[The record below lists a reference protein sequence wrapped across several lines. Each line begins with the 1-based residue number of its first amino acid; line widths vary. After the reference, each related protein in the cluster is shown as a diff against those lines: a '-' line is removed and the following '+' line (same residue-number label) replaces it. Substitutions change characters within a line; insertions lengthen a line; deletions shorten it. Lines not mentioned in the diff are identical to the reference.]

1 MRRIII
7 FVLSLVIWCLLA
19 WPANF
24 QAETIEIYW
33 GSLIAGVFASFIV
46 ALLFDRVF
54 VDEHTRVVNP
64 LRYFWFIVYIPV
76 FAFYCVLANI
86 DVVYRAIHPRMP
98 IKPGI
103 VKIRTTL
110 DSNSGITA
118 LANSITLT
126 PGTLTVDVDVEKKI
140 LYVHWIY
147 VETTDVDEATE
158 KIAGRFE
165 GLLRRIFE

>member
-7 FVLSLVIWCLLA
+7 FVLSLITWSLLV
-19 WPANF
+19 WPVNV
-24 QAETIEIYW
+24 QADSVEIVW
-33 GSLIAGVFASFIV
+33 SGLIAGVFASLIV
-46 ALLFDRVF
+46 AVLFNEVF
-54 VDEHTRVVNP
+54 VKEHTRAINP
-64 LRYFWFIVYIPV
+64 LRYFWFLVYIPV
-76 FAFYCVLANI
+76 FAFYCILANI
-86 DVVYRAIHPRMP
+86 DVVYRAIHPEMP
-98 IKPGI
+98 INPGI

-126 PGTLTVDVDVEKKI
+126 PGTLTVDVDAEEKI
-140 LYVHWIY
+140 LYVHWIN
-147 VETTDVDEATE
+147 VETTDVEAASE